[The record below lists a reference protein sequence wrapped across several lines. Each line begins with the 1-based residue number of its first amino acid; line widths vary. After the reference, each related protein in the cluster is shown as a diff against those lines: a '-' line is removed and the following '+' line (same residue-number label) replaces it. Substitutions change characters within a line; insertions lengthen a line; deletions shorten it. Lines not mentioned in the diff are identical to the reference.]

1 MRHRISGRKLNRK
14 TSHRLA
20 LLKNLAKSLI
30 VHEQIETTLP
40 KAKDLRPF
48 IEKILHSGKSNN
60 LHSRRKV
67 FSYLRDNQLVNKVF
81 DVLAKRYAKRN
92 GGYVRVLKSG
102 NRYGDSA
109 PKAIIELVDRDVAAK
124 GFEDKKRVEE
134 KRKLDDPKTSDTSN
148 IQNPENSSPLNET
161 NKQIDK
167 PKPSLETKT
176 KKIETPSSMKSAS
189 IKKEEIKDKSP
200 KK

>member
-1 MRHRISGRKLNRK
+1 MRHRISGRKLNKK

-20 LLKNLAKSLI
+20 MLKNLAKSLI

-67 FSYLRDNQLVNKVF
+67 FSYLRDNSLVNKVF
-81 DVLAKRYAKRN
+81 DVLAKRYSKRN

-109 PKAIIELVDRDVAAK
+109 PKAVIELVDRDIAAK
-124 GFEDKKRVEE
+124 GLEDKKRVEE
-134 KRKLDDPKTSDTSN
+134 KRKLDDTRTSDASN
-148 IQNPENSSPLNET
+148 IQKPDVSPLINET
-161 NKQIDK
+161 NKKKDK
-167 PKPSLETKT
+167 TESPLETRKSET
-176 KKIETPSSMKSAS
+176 KLSNKSAS
-189 IKKEEIKDKSP
+189 EKEEVKDKPS